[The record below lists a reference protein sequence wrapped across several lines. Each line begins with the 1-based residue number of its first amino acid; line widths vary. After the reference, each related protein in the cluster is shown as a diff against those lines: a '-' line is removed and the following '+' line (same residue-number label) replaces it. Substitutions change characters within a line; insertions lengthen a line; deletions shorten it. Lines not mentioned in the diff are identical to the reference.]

1 MNKTIGILAHV
12 DCGKTTFCEQLLY
25 HTNAIRKRGR
35 VDNKD
40 TFLDNHDI
48 EKQRGITIFSEQA
61 TFKYNESNY
70 YLIDTPGHIDFSPD
84 MERSISI
91 MDYAVIIISVIE
103 KVQSHTK
110 TVFRLLRKYNVP
122 TIFFVN
128 KIDREGANL
137 DEVISDIK
145 NSLTS
150 DVINI
155 SDNLNLDLDNILSE
169 DIIEFIAE
177 RDDYLFE
184 RYLEED
190 YDKDLWIDSIKKMVK
205 ESKIYPLMYGSALQ
219 DIGINEFIK
228 RLDYLTHTN
237 YNKEDDFIGK
247 VYKVKYDDNK
257 NRVTYIKA
265 LQGSIKVKDEVNY
278 SQGNN
283 VTEKINEIRIYNSNK
298 YTSVNEVY
306 AGEVFAI
313 CGLSE
318 AKIGDFVLSPNISK
332 VNLDKLNED
341 IESIKKILYLDSP
354 DLWIDFSDKIE
365 CNNFDEMVLF
375 FAIKY
380 NYSSIIKHAVEN
392 NLIDLDSPSR
402 NKTFSSIRDHLI
414 SIANKNNNTEISNYL
429 MGINEDVEIEY
440 SSEECPNS
448 EIKEENN
455 SYIPES
461 LCPNCNSNVFNTGYT
476 VSEEITYKFSK
487 ESNKAIPTSNKIL
500 DSVSCSNCGTTLK
513 GASPSSLESLCTVQ
527 NCVSCNLDLT
537 TTGIVDKV
545 RMIYDKESNGFINY
559 NTSYHCSNCD
569 KELSTY
575 QIEYFNL

>member
-1 MNKTIGILAHV
+1 MKT
-12 DCGKTTFCEQLLY
+12 
-25 HTNAIRKRGR
+25 
-35 VDNKD
+35 
-40 TFLDNHDI
+40 
-48 EKQRGITIFSEQA
+48 
-61 TFKYNESNY
+61 
-70 YLIDTPGHIDFSPD
+70 
-84 MERSISI
+84 
-91 MDYAVIIISVIE
+91 
-103 KVQSHTK
+103 
-110 TVFRLLRKYNVP
+110 
-122 TIFFVN
+122 
-128 KIDREGANL
+128 
-137 DEVISDIK
+137 SDI
-145 NSLTS
+145 
-150 DVINI
+150 
-155 SDNLNLDLDNILSE
+155 
-169 DIIEFIAE
+169 
-177 RDDYLFE
+177 
-184 RYLEED
+184 
-190 YDKDLWIDSIKKMVK
+190 
-205 ESKIYPLMYGSALQ
+205 
-219 DIGINEFIK
+219 
-228 RLDYLTHTN
+228 
-237 YNKEDDFIGK
+237 
-247 VYKVKYDDNK
+247 
-257 NRVTYIKA
+257 
-265 LQGSIKVKDEVNY
+265 
-278 SQGNN
+278 
-283 VTEKINEIRIYNSNK
+283 
-298 YTSVNEVY
+298 
-306 AGEVFAI
+306 
-313 CGLSE
+313 
-318 AKIGDFVLSPNISK
+318 

-414 SIANKNNNTEISNYL
+414 SIANKNNNTEICNYL
-429 MGINEDVEIEY
+429 MGINEDIEIEY
-440 SSEECPNS
+440 SSDECPNS

-461 LCPNCNSNVFNTGYT
+461 ICPNCNSNIFNTGYT

-487 ESNKAIPTSNKIL
+487 ESNKAIPISNKIL

-545 RMIYDKESNGFINY
+545 RMIYDKESNGFINS